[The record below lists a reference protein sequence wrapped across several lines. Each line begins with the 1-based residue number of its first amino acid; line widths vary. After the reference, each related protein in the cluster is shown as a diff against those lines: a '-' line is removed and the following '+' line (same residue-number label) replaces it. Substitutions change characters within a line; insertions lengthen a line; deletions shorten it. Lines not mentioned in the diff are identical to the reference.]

1 MNNYYKRK
9 IAAVSFFLFFIV
21 PHLSISQTVLPTSMG
36 EVSEII
42 IPATSKLHSN
52 NNLYYEVHLNRT
64 DFPSPSFW
72 YKIIFK
78 EDCLFEFSLFPV
90 MEGDGYDFYFF
101 KVSNNMDF
109 CKAVKDEKL
118 VSCNAARIY
127 KQYNDTEPKESK
139 LVNIKALPVKAGD
152 AIYIEVFSTVGN
164 DCGHILDFRTSST
177 SFVIKVVNDKCAGI
191 NNMDPSVFQS
201 KYKPVFTEKEAI
213 RIFSNTVCHLTNN
226 PVLVTSI
233 KANPKSVT
241 IQKKLDFDTYTQS
254 EASKYPEPKID
265 SVKVTPE
272 IVKATTIASVDT
284 LKSKS
289 ATDTLKTSIVAD
301 THKVAT
307 VVKSTA
313 DLNTKENSEPQI
325 KHDIVAVK
333 SGKEKNSTRLDVDF
347 VLFSLLKE
355 DLKRQMEY
363 NREQLK
369 EYNFMYKN
377 NTNKEKRADIAASI
391 AEIKQEKIELLNK
404 AKDTKIKLKRIQKR
418 LNENRRKPVETGESI
433 FAKSG
438 NAEDDKKTNLK
449 ATSSTN
455 TGSDNSKIS
464 SAIVY
469 RIQIGVYKNP
479 ISTDVFKGLSPV
491 FSEAFSGGIKY
502 FAGAFTVYKDALN
515 AKEYIKSMGLTDA
528 FVVAYFNGNRVSVE
542 DARNHENVGN

>member
-1 MNNYYKRK
+1 MNTYHKRK
-9 IAAVSFFLFFIV
+9 IAAITCCLFFIV
-21 PHLSISQTVLPTSMG
+21 SHLSIAQTVLPTSMG

-42 IPATSKLHSN
+42 IPATAKLHNN
-52 NNLYYEVHLNRT
+52 NNLYYEVHLLRT

-101 KVSNNMDF
+101 KVANNMDF

-127 KQYNDTEPKESK
+127 KQYNDTEPNESK
-139 LVNIKALPVKAGD
+139 LVNIKALPVKSGD
-152 AIYIEVFSTVGN
+152 AIYIEVFSTIGN

-177 SFVIKVVNDKCAGI
+177 SFVVKVVNDKCAGI
-191 NNMDPSVFQS
+191 KNMDPSVFQS

-241 IQKKLDFDTYTQS
+241 IQKKLDYAAYSQS
-254 EASKYPEPKID
+254 EASKYPEPTID
-265 SVKVTPE
+265 SVKTLEVITPKVIAVIDTLVVTPKE
-272 IVKATTIASVDT
+272 LAPVDT
-284 LKSKS
+284 Q
-289 ATDTLKTSIVAD
+289 
-301 THKVAT
+301 KVAT
-307 VVKSTA
+307 VIKSTA
-313 DLNTKENSEPQI
+313 DLNAKENSGSQI
-325 KHDIVAVK
+325 KHDIVAIK
-333 SGKEKNSTRLDVDF
+333 SGKEKNSTRLDVDL

-377 NTNKEKRADIAASI
+377 NKDKDKRADIAATI

-418 LNENRRKPVETGESI
+418 LNENKRKPVETGESI

-438 NAEDDKKTNLK
+438 DVDEDKKQNSKVT
-449 ATSSTN
+449 ATTT
-455 TGSDNSKIS
+455 TGSGNSKIA

-491 FSEAFSGGIKY
+491 FSETFSGGIKY

-515 AKEYIKSMGLTDA
+515 AKEYIKGMGLTDA

-542 DARNHENVGN
+542 DARNHENAGH